1 MPYITGGEL
10 YKVLK
15 SRRTF
20 DEPTVKFFIAQ
31 VIIGLGKLHEKGIMH
46 RDLKLENIMLDTN
59 GYVKI
64 IDFGMAKMLET
75 PNQLAHTVCGTPE
88 YYAPELINEE
98 GYDKTVD
105 WWACGIL
112 IYEMLTGVTPF
123 FAQMRNRLYQNIRT
137 GNVNWPANRPCSNEM
152 KNLVQQLLNRDPTTR
167 LGQGEDGYM
176 QILQHP
182 WFSSL
187 DLGAL
192 EAMTLPAPFLTSEG
206 ANADPNPTFFNSNT
220 DENALQETVLNNRQM
235 NKINANV
242 DLFADFDQRL

>member
-1 MPYITGGEL
+1 MKHFYQTDQRLYFVMPYITGGEL

-20 DEPTVKFFIAQ
+20 DEPTIKFFIAQ

-123 FAQMRNRLYQNIRT
+123 FA
-137 GNVNWPANRPCSNEM
+137 
-152 KNLVQQLLNRDPTTR
+152 
-167 LGQGEDGYM
+167 
-176 QILQHP
+176 
-182 WFSSL
+182 
-187 DLGAL
+187 
-192 EAMTLPAPFLTSEG
+192 
-206 ANADPNPTFFNSNT
+206 
-220 DENALQETVLNNRQM
+220 
-235 NKINANV
+235 
-242 DLFADFDQRL
+242 

>member
-15 SRRTF
+15 SRKTF
-20 DEPTVKFFIAQ
+20 DEATIKFFIAQ

-88 YYAPELINEE
+88 YYAPELINEQ

-112 IYEMLTGVTPF
+112 IYEMLTGLTPF
-123 FAQMRNRLYQNIRT
+123 FAQMRNRLYHNIR
-137 GNVNWPANRPCSNEM
+137 NASVCWPNRRPCSEEM
-152 KNLVQQLLNRDPTTR
+152 KDLVQQLLNRDPSTR
-167 LGQGEDGYM
+167 LGQGENGYM
-176 QILQHP
+176 DILNHA
-182 WFSSL
+182 WFADL

-192 EAMTLPAPFLTSEG
+192 EAMTLPPPFLTSEG
-206 ANADPNPTFFNSNT
+206 ANADPNPTFFNTNT
-220 DENALQETVLNNRQM
+220 NQSALVETVLTNRQQQT
-235 NKINANV
+235 INANE
-242 DLFADFDQRL
+242 DLFADFDQR